1 VWGTLNIPKLREEGR
16 KKNLKSKTLLTL
28 AIALIVSMSLI
39 AFTPIYGAKPPQ
51 TFLTEEEI
59 AFAEAVG
66 VGDYAYEVNEIYA
79 HEYGEFEWPEDSGLE
94 AWRPAGSDAD
104 HAYANYLEAEMTA
117 IGLENVTKEPF
128 PVHAYHY
135 GGASVQVV
143 SPVAGDVW
151 LACGYSGL
159 PGTTVSPDA
168 DPDGSITA
176 DIVYVGLGTK
186 YDYEGK
192 DVEGKLVLVDVSE
205 EDMYWLQYPHYE
217 AELHGA
223 IGMVVTWVEYGL
235 LEGSVVTHDSECV
248 RTIPAVCISHENA
261 DYLKSLIASEDSV
274 EVKIW
279 CDAEVDLEGTSYN
292 VYGYIPGTT
301 YPDELIVFGD
311 HYDKHWYGASDDG
324 SGVARLLGMAKA
336 FVNSGY
342 QPSRT
347 LVFFANGAEEYGWSD
362 TEFDWCIGAWNAINV
377 QHPEWAGKTLAYFNC
392 EGGGTIGATSVRAS
406 GTPETQ
412 DFRLGLLPLFDEWF
426 INNAPWSGYY
436 YPSSERT
443 SSFPSTWNDQFSF
456 GSAGVPTVSVDST
469 RSNYV
474 GYDYHTQK
482 DAMYG
487 ISAESLAMSIIANG
501 IAAIELDRSVLI
513 PYSFDN
519 RADDMKQSLEEE
531 LLTEAGINYPKIM
544 SEISRFQR
552 VASDVTK
559 LINSAKDSDNAQC
572 ANDLL
577 LQTVDVL
584 LSELAWV
591 GGYIQPF
598 YPHQHYQED
607 SWYLRE
613 GIWALE
619 EGNID
624 AALMWL
630 SWTFNMW
637 TGKLVSRETYQ
648 AMYIDRWNPERDD
661 LFWGT
666 DRIAKVLDIYDE
678 YESLVQKKNAEIT
691 DYSDEIASLWAK
703 YDTVVDNFKAS
714 LDDMMDTLASA
725 ADLLNQ
731 VKEQLK

>member
-1 VWGTLNIPKLREEGR
+1 M
-16 KKNLKSKTLLTL
+16 KSKIVWTI
-28 AIALIVSMSLI
+28 AIALMISMSLI
-39 AFTPIYGAKPPQ
+39 TFSPIYGARPSR
-51 TFLTEEEI
+51 LTAEEV

-66 VGDYAYEVNEIYA
+66 VGDYAYEIDEIYA
-79 HEYGEFEWPEDSGLE
+79 HEYGEFEWPTGSGLE
-94 AWRPAGSDAD
+94 AWRGAGSDAEN
-104 HAYANYLEAEMTA
+104 AYADYLVAEMND
-117 IGLENVTKEPF
+117 IGLENVEKEPF
-128 PVHAYHY
+128 DVHAYHY
-135 GGASVQVV
+135 GGAWVQVT
-143 SPVAGDVW
+143 SPHHKDKW

-159 PGTTVSPDA
+159 PGTTESPYA
-168 DPDGSITA
+168 DKKGSITA
-176 DIVYVGLGTK
+176 EIVYVGLGTK

-235 LEGSVVTHDSECV
+235 LEDSAVTHDSECR
-248 RTIPAVCISHENA
+248 RTIPAVCISHKNA
-261 DYLKSLIASEDSV
+261 DYLKNLIANSEDPV
-274 EVKIW
+274 KVKIW
-279 CDAEVDLEGTSYN
+279 CDAEVDLDGTSYN

-301 YPDELIVFGD
+301 YPDEYIIIGD

-336 FVNSGY
+336 FVNSSY

-347 LVFFANGAEEYGWSD
+347 LVFVAHGAEEYGWSD
-362 TEFDWCIGAWNAINV
+362 TEFAWAIGAWYTIYE
-377 QHPEWAGKTLAYFNC
+377 QHPEWIGKTLAYFNC
-392 EGGGTIGATSVRAS
+392 EGGGTIGATSVYAY

-412 DFRLGLLPLFDEWF
+412 GFRSRLLPLFDEWF
-426 INNAPWSGYY
+426 TNNDPWSAYY
-436 YPSSERT
+436 YPSSEWT
-443 SSFPSTWNDQFSF
+443 SSFPSTWNDQINF
-456 GSAGVPTVSVDST
+456 GTAGIPSMEVRSG
-469 RSNYV
+469 RSNYA

-513 PYSFDN
+513 PYSFEN
-519 RADDMKQSLEEE
+519 RADDMKQYLEEE
-531 LLTEAGINYPKIM
+531 LLTEAGINYRQII
-544 SEISRFQR
+544 SELNVFRR
-552 VASDVTK
+552 VAAEATR
-559 LINSAKDSDNAQC
+559 LINSAEDPVNAQ
-572 ANDLL
+572 NVNLLL
-577 LQTVDVL
+577 LQTADVL
-584 LSELAWV
+584 LSKLLWV

-637 TGKLVSRETYQ
+637 TGRFVSRETYQ

-661 LFWGT
+661 LFWGK
-666 DRIAKVLDIYDE
+666 DRLAKVIDIWDE
-678 YESLVQKKNAEIT
+678 YESLVQKKNDGIT
-691 DYSDEIASLWAK
+691 DYSEEIALLWTT
-703 YDTVVDNFKAS
+703 YDTVVDNYKAS
-714 LDDMMDTLASA
+714 VDDMMGTLASA
-725 ADLLNQ
+725 TDLLDQ
-731 VKEQLK
+731 VITQLK

>member
-1 VWGTLNIPKLREEGR
+1 M
-16 KKNLKSKTLLTL
+16 KSKIVWTI
-28 AIALIVSMSLI
+28 AIALMISMSLI
-39 AFTPIYGAKPPQ
+39 TFSPIYGARPSR
-51 TFLTEEEI
+51 LTAEEV

-66 VGDYAYEVNEIYA
+66 VGDYAYEIDEIYA
-79 HEYGEFEWPEDSGLE
+79 HEYGEFEWPTGSGLE
-94 AWRPAGSDAD
+94 AWRGAGSDAEN
-104 HAYANYLEAEMTA
+104 AYADYLVAEMND
-117 IGLENVTKEPF
+117 IGLENVEKEPF
-128 PVHAYHY
+128 DVHAYHY
-135 GGASVQVV
+135 GGAWVQVT
-143 SPVAGDVW
+143 SPHHKDKW

-159 PGTTVSPDA
+159 PGTTESPYA
-168 DPDGSITA
+168 DKKGSITA
-176 DIVYVGLGTK
+176 EIVYVGLGTK

-235 LEGSVVTHDSECV
+235 LEDSVVTHDSECR
-248 RTIPAVCISHENA
+248 RTIPAVCISHKNA
-261 DYLKSLIASEDSV
+261 DYLKNLIANSEDPV
-274 EVKIW
+274 KVKIW
-279 CDAEVDLEGTSYN
+279 CDAEVDLDGTSYN

-301 YPDELIVFGD
+301 YPDEYIIIGD

-336 FVNSGY
+336 FVNSSY

-347 LVFFANGAEEYGWSD
+347 LVFVAHGAEEYGWSD
-362 TEFDWCIGAWNAINV
+362 TEFAWAIGAWYTIYE
-377 QHPEWAGKTLAYFNC
+377 QHPEWIGKTLAYFNC
-392 EGGGTIGATSVRAS
+392 EGGGTIGATSVYAY

-412 DFRLGLLPLFDEWF
+412 GFRSRLLPLFDEWF
-426 INNAPWSGYY
+426 TNNDPWSAYY
-436 YPSSERT
+436 YPSSEWT
-443 SSFPSTWNDQFSF
+443 SSFPSTWNDQINF
-456 GSAGVPTVSVDST
+456 GTAGIPSMEVRSG
-469 RSNYV
+469 RSNYA

-513 PYSFDN
+513 PYSFEN
-519 RADDMKQSLEEE
+519 RADDMKQYLEEE
-531 LLTEAGINYPKIM
+531 LLTEAGINYRQII
-544 SEISRFQR
+544 SELNVFRR
-552 VASDVTK
+552 VAAEATR
-559 LINSAKDSDNAQC
+559 LINSAEDPVNAQ
-572 ANDLL
+572 NVNLLL
-577 LQTVDVL
+577 LQTADVL
-584 LSELAWV
+584 LSKLLWV

-637 TGKLVSRETYQ
+637 TGRFVSRETYQ

-661 LFWGT
+661 LFWGK
-666 DRIAKVLDIYDE
+666 DRLAKVIDIWDE
-678 YESLVQKKNAEIT
+678 YESLVQKKNDGIT
-691 DYSDEIASLWAK
+691 DYSEEIALLWTT
-703 YDTVVDNFKAS
+703 YDTVVDNYKAS
-714 LDDMMDTLASA
+714 VDDMMGTLASA
-725 ADLLNQ
+725 TDLLDQ
-731 VKEQLK
+731 VITQLK

>member
-1 VWGTLNIPKLREEGR
+1 VWGTLKIPKLKGE
-16 KKNLKSKTLLTL
+16 KMKSKMVWTL
-28 AIALIVSMSLI
+28 AIALMISMSLI
-39 AFTPIYGAKPPQ
+39 AFTPIYGAKPPK
-51 TFLTEEEI
+51 TLLTEEEI

-66 VGDYAYEVNEIYA
+66 NGTYAYEINEIYA

-104 HAYANYLEAEMTA
+104 HAYADYLVDEMNNS
-117 IGLENVTKEPF
+117 IGLENVTKEAF
-128 PVHAYHY
+128 DVHAYHY

-143 SPVAGDVW
+143 SPVTGDEW

-159 PGTTVSPDA
+159 PGTTVSPYA

-176 DIVYVGLGTK
+176 EIVYVGLGTK

-192 DVEGKLVLVDVSE
+192 NVTGKLVLVDVSE
-205 EDMYWLQYPHYE
+205 EEMFWLQYPHYE
-217 AELHGA
+217 AEFQGA
-223 IGMVVTWVEYGL
+223 IGMVVTWLEYGL
-235 LEGSVVTHDSECV
+235 MEGSVVTHDSECR

-261 DYLKSLIASEDSV
+261 DYLKDLIASEGSV

-279 CDAEVDLEGTSYN
+279 CDAEVDLNGKSYN

-324 SGVARLLGMAKA
+324 SGVSRLLGMAKA
-336 FVNSGY
+336 FVDSGY

-362 TEFDWCIGAWNAINV
+362 TEFAWCIGAWSAIAK

-392 EGGGTIGATSVRAS
+392 EGGGTINATSVSAS
-406 GTPETQ
+406 GLSETQ

-426 INNAPWSGYY
+426 TNNAPWSAYY

-456 GSAGVPTVSVDST
+456 GSAGISPMSVSSG

-519 RADDMKQSLEEE
+519 RADDMKQSMEEE
-531 LLTEAGINYPKIM
+531 LLTEAGINYQKII
-544 SEISRFQR
+544 SEINSFRR
-552 VASDVTK
+552 VAADVTK
-559 LINSAKDSDNAQC
+559 LVESAKDPDNAEDV
-572 ANDLL
+572 NSLL
-577 LQTVDVL
+577 LQTADVL
-584 LSELAWV
+584 LSELTTVAC
-591 GGYIQPF
+591 YTYAY
-598 YPHQHYQED
+598 YPHQHYQDD
-607 SWYLRE
+607 SWFLRE

-630 SWTFNMW
+630 SWTYNMW
-637 TGKLVSRETYQ
+637 TGRLVSYETYQ
-648 AMYIDRWNPERDD
+648 AMYIDRWDPDRED
-661 LFWGT
+661 LMWATG
-666 DRIAKVLDIYDE
+666 RLAKVIDIYHE
-678 YESLVQKKNAEIT
+678 YESLEQKKEAGNT
-691 DYSDEIASLWAK
+691 DYSDEIAALWAT

-714 LDDMMDTLASA
+714 VDDMMDTLASA
-725 ADLLNQ
+725 TDLLKQ
-731 VKEQLK
+731 VKALLK

>member
-1 VWGTLNIPKLREEGR
+1 M
-16 KKNLKSKTLLTL
+16 KSKMLWTL
-28 AIALIVSMSLI
+28 ATVLMISVLVTVL
-39 AFTPIYGAKPPQ
+39 PPVYGPKPAVG
-51 TFLTEEEI
+51 LTEEEL

-66 VGDYAYEVNEIYA
+66 VGEYAYEIDEIYA
-79 HEYGEFEWPEDSGLE
+79 HEYGEFEWPKGSGLE

-104 HAYANYLEAEMTA
+104 HAYAAYLEEEMNA

-128 PVHAYHY
+128 DVHAYHY
-135 GGASVQVV
+135 GGAWVQVT
-143 SPVAGDVW
+143 SPRHKEKW

-159 PGTTVSPDA
+159 PGTTESPYA
-168 DPDGSITA
+168 DKKGSITA
-176 DIVYVGLGTK
+176 EIVYVGLGTK

-192 DVEGKLVLVDVSE
+192 NVEGKLVLVDVSE

-235 LEGSVVTHDSECV
+235 MEGSVVTHDSECR
-248 RTIPAVCISHENA
+248 RTIPAVCISQENA
-261 DYLKSLIASEDSV
+261 EYLKSLIASEDSV
-274 EVKIW
+274 EVKIY
-279 CDAEVDLEGTSYN
+279 CDAEVDLDGTSYN

-324 SGVARLLGMAKA
+324 AGVARLLGMAKA
-336 FVNSGY
+336 FVDSGY

-362 TEFDWCIGAWNAINV
+362 TEFAWCIGAWSAIAK

-392 EGGGTIGATSVRAS
+392 EGGGTINATSVSAS

-412 DFRLGLLPLFDEWF
+412 DFRRRLLPLFDEWF
-426 INNAPWSGYY
+426 TNNDPWSTYY

-456 GSAGVPTVSVDST
+456 GSAGVPPMSVDSR
-469 RSNYV
+469 RSNYE

-519 RADDMKQSLEEE
+519 RADDMKQSMEEE
-531 LLTEAGINYPKIM
+531 LLTEADINYQQII
-544 SEISRFQR
+544 SEINCFGE
-552 VASDVTK
+552 VAAEVTK
-559 LINSAKDSDNAQC
+559 LIECTKNPENEQSV
-572 ANDLL
+572 NDLL
-577 LQTVDVL
+577 LQTADVL

-598 YPHQHYQED
+598 YPNQHYQED

-630 SWTFNMW
+630 SWTYNMW
-637 TGKLVSRETYQ
+637 TGRLVSRETYQ
-648 AMYIDRWNPERDD
+648 EMFIDRWNPDRDD

-666 DRIAKVLDIYDE
+666 DRLAKVLDIYDE
-678 YESLVQKKNAEIT
+678 YESLVQKKDDGIT
-691 DYSDEIASLWAK
+691 DYSDEIALLWAK

-714 LDDMMDTLASA
+714 LNDMMDTLASA
-725 ADLLNQ
+725 TDLLNQ
-731 VKEQLK
+731 VKALL